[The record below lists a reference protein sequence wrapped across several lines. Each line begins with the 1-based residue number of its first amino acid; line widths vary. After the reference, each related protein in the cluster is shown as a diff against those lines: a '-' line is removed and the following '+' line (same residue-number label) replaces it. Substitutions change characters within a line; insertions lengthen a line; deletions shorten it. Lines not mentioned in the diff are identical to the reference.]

1 MLNIALFGPP
11 GAGKGTQSALIME
24 KYELSYI
31 ATGDIL
37 RKEIADKTSLG
48 LEAQKIISEGGLVS
62 DEIIVQIIE
71 ARIKSDHS
79 SEGFLFDGFP
89 RTYIQAYILDGLLT
103 KFHTS
108 LTSLISL
115 EVNQKEAMKRL
126 LERAKSSGRTDDN
139 EAVIRNRLRE
149 YEKKTL
155 PVLQFYKDEGIHDS
169 VNGIGSIEE
178 VFKRIENKIELALSK
193 SQMNIVLFGYPGAGR
208 ATQARKLAEEF
219 GLVYLATGEMLTA
232 ELNSQSHLSKLI
244 EPHIK
249 QGTLVPDEIIVRLI
263 EKKIKSSPNA
273 KGFIFKGFP
282 RTLVQAYIL
291 DGLLR
296 KQGTKVSSVI
306 NINVPTLELVK
317 RLDDRGKTK
326 NRMPY
331 DVSTQTIVKRL
342 EMHEKKTLPVL
353 DYYKKAV
360 HVYQVDGE
368 GSVDDVYQRVLK
380 PARETY
386 RTVR

>member
-11 GAGKGTQSALIME
+11 GAGKGTQSALIMK
-24 KYELSYI
+24 KYKLSYI

-37 RKEIADKTSLG
+37 RKEIADRTPLG

-71 ARIKSDHS
+71 ARIKADHS

-115 EVNQKEAMKRL
+115 EVNQMEAMNRL
-126 LERAKSSGRTDDN
+126 LERAKSSGRSDDN
-139 EAVIRNRLRE
+139 ETVIKNRLRE

-155 PVLQFYKDEGIHDS
+155 PVLQFYKDEGVHDA
-169 VNGIGSIEE
+169 VDGIGSVEE

-208 ATQARKLAEEF
+208 ATQARKLADEF

-249 QGTLVPDEIIVRLI
+249 EGTLVPDEIIVRLI
-263 EKKIKSSPNA
+263 EKKIKASPNA

-353 DYYKKAV
+353 DYYRKAV
-360 HVYQVDGE
+360 HVYHVDGM
-368 GSVDDVYQRVLK
+368 GSVEDVYQRVLE

>member
-24 KYELSYI
+24 KYKLSYI

-37 RKEIADKTSLG
+37 RKEIADKTPLG

-71 ARIKSDHS
+71 ERIKTDHS

-89 RTYIQAYILDGLLT
+89 RTYIQAYILDGLLS

-115 EVNQKEAMKRL
+115 EVDQKEAMQRL
-126 LERAKSSGRTDDN
+126 LERAKTSGRTDDN
-139 EAVIRNRLRE
+139 EEVIKNRLRE
-149 YEKKTL
+149 YENKTL
-155 PVLQFYKDEGIHDS
+155 PVLQFYRDQGINDS
-169 VNGIGSIEE
+169 VNGIGSVEE
-178 VFKRIENKIELALSK
+178 VFHRIENQIELALSK

-208 ATQARKLAEEF
+208 ATQARKLAQEF
-219 GLVYLATGEMLTA
+219 GLVYLATGEILTE
-232 ELNSQSHLSKLI
+232 ELAKNTELSRII

-249 QGTLVPDEIIVRLI
+249 EGTLVPDELIVRLM
-263 EKKIKSSPNA
+263 EQKIKSNPKA

-296 KQGTKVSSVI
+296 KQGTKVSCVI
-306 NINVPTLELVK
+306 HIEVPTLELVK
-317 RLDDRGKTK
+317 RLDARGKTDQ
-326 NRMPY
+326 RMPY

-353 DYYKKAV
+353 DYYQKAV
-360 HVYQVDGE
+360 NIYHVNGE
-368 GSVDDVYQRVLK
+368 GNVEDVYERVLK
-380 PARETY
+380 PAQETY

>member
-11 GAGKGTQSALIME
+11 GAGKGTQSALIMK
-24 KYELSYI
+24 KYKLSYI

-37 RKEIADKTSLG
+37 RKEIADRTPLG

-71 ARIKSDHS
+71 ARIKADHS

-115 EVNQKEAMKRL
+115 EVNQMEAMNRL
-126 LERAKSSGRTDDN
+126 LERAKSSGRSDDN
-139 EAVIRNRLRE
+139 ETVIKNRLRE

-155 PVLQFYKDEGIHDS
+155 PVLQFYKDEGVHDA
-169 VNGIGSIEE
+169 VDGIGSVEE

-208 ATQARKLAEEF
+208 ATQARKLADEF

-232 ELNSQSHLSKLI
+232 ELNSHSHLSKLI

-249 QGTLVPDEIIVRLI
+249 EGTLVPDEIIVRLI
-263 EKKIKSSPNA
+263 EKKIKASPNA

-353 DYYKKAV
+353 DYYRKAV
-360 HVYQVDGE
+360 HVYHVDGM
-368 GSVDDVYQRVLK
+368 GSVEDVYQRVLE

>member
-24 KYELSYI
+24 KYNLSYI

-37 RKEIADKTSLG
+37 RKEIAAKTPLG
-48 LEAQKIISEGGLVS
+48 LEAQKIIFEGGLVS

-71 ARIKSDHS
+71 ERIKTDHT

-89 RTYIQAYILDGLLT
+89 RTYIQAYILDGLLS

-115 EVNQKEAMKRL
+115 EVDKNEALKRL
-126 LERAKSSGRTDDN
+126 LNRAKTSGRTDDN
-139 EAVIRNRLRE
+139 ETVIKNRLKE
-149 YEKKTL
+149 YEEKTL
-155 PVLQFYKDEGIHDS
+155 PVLQFYEDQGLKDA
-169 VNGIGSIEE
+169 VNGMGKVEE
-178 VFKRIENKIELALSK
+178 VFSRIEEKIELALSK

-208 ATQARKLAEEF
+208 ATQARKLANEF

-232 ELNSQSHLSKLI
+232 ELDTGSELSKII

-249 QGTLVPDEIIVRLI
+249 EGTLVPDELIVKLM
-263 EKKIKSSPNA
+263 EKKIKANPKA

-296 KQGTKVSSVI
+296 KQGTKVSCVI
-306 NINVPTLELVK
+306 NIEVPTLELVK
-317 RLDDRGKTK
+317 RLDARGKTA
-326 NRMPY
+326 NRQLY
-331 DVSTQTIVKRL
+331 DISTQTIVKRL

-360 HVYQVDGE
+360 NIYHVNGE
-368 GSVDDVYQRVLK
+368 GNAEEVYNRVLK
-380 PARETY
+380 PAHETY
-386 RTVR
+386 RKVR

>member
-24 KYELSYI
+24 KYNLSYI

-37 RKEIADKTSLG
+37 RKEIANKSPLG
-48 LEAQKIISEGGLVS
+48 LEAQKIITEGGLVS

-71 ARIKSDHS
+71 ARIKADHS

-115 EVNQKEAMKRL
+115 EVNKKEAMKRL

-139 EAVIRNRLRE
+139 ETVIKNRLKE
-149 YEKKTL
+149 YDEKTL
-155 PVLQFYKDEGIHDS
+155 PVLQFYKDQGVHAAVD
-169 VNGIGSIEE
+169 GIGKVEE

-219 GLVYLATGEMLTA
+219 GLIYLATGEMLTA
-232 ELNSQSHLSKLI
+232 ELKTDSPLCKEI

-249 QGTLVPDEIIVRLI
+249 EGTLVPDEIIVRLM
-263 EKKIKSSPNA
+263 EQKIKENPNA
-273 KGFIFKGFP
+273 RGFIFKGFP

-296 KQGTKVSSVI
+296 KQGTKVSCVI
-306 NINVPTLELVK
+306 NMEVSTLELVK
-317 RLDDRGKTK
+317 RLDARGKTNK
-326 NRMPY
+326 RQPY

-360 HVYQVDGE
+360 NVSHVNGE
-368 GSVDDVYQRVLK
+368 GNVEEVYKRVLE

>member
-11 GAGKGTQSALIME
+11 GAGKGTQSALIMK
-24 KYELSYI
+24 KYKLSYI

-37 RKEIADKTSLG
+37 RKEIADQTPLG

-71 ARIKSDHS
+71 ARIKADQSSD
-79 SEGFLFDGFP
+79 GFLFDGFP

-115 EVNQKEAMKRL
+115 EVNQKEAMIRL
-126 LERAKSSGRTDDN
+126 LERAKSSGRSDDN
-139 EAVIRNRLRE
+139 ETVIKNRLQE

-155 PVLQFYKDEGIHDS
+155 PVLQFYKDEGVHYAVD
-169 VNGIGSIEE
+169 GIGNVEE
-178 VFKRIENKIELALSK
+178 VFKRIESKIELALSK

-219 GLVYLATGEMLTA
+219 GLVYLATGEMLTE

-249 QGTLVPDEIIVRLI
+249 QGTLAPDEIIVRLI
-263 EKKIKSSPNA
+263 EKKIKTNPNA

-331 DVSTQTIVKRL
+331 DISTQTIVKRL

-360 HVYQVDGE
+360 HVYHVDGM
-368 GSVDDVYQRVLK
+368 GSVEDVYQRVLE

>member
-24 KYELSYI
+24 KYKLSYI

-37 RKEIADKTSLG
+37 RQEIAAESPLG
-48 LEAQKIISEGGLVS
+48 LEARKIISEGGLVS

-71 ARIKSDHS
+71 ERIKTDHS

-115 EVNQKEAMKRL
+115 EVDQKEALQRL
-126 LERAKSSGRTDDN
+126 LERAKTSGRTDDN
-139 EAVIRNRLRE
+139 EEVIKNRLRE
-149 YEKKTL
+149 YENKTL
-155 PVLQFYKDEGIHDS
+155 PVLQFYRDQGINDS
-169 VNGIGSIEE
+169 VNGIGSVEE
-178 VFKRIENKIELALSK
+178 VFHRIETQIELALSK

-208 ATQARKLAEEF
+208 ATQARKLAQEF
-219 GLVYLATGEMLTA
+219 GLVYLATGEMLTE
-232 ELNSQSHLSKLI
+232 ELARQTDLSRII

-249 QGTLVPDEIIVRLI
+249 EGTLVPDELIVRLI
-263 EKKIKSSPNA
+263 EQKIKSNPKA

-296 KQGTKVSSVI
+296 KQGTKVSCVI
-306 NINVPTLELVK
+306 HIEVPTLELVK
-317 RLDDRGKTK
+317 RLDARGKTDQ
-326 NRMPY
+326 RMPY

-353 DYYKKAV
+353 DYYQKAV
-360 HVYQVDGE
+360 NIYHVNGE
-368 GSVDDVYQRVLK
+368 GNVEDVYERVLK
-380 PARETY
+380 PAQETY

>member
-11 GAGKGTQSALIME
+11 GAGKGTQSALIMK
-24 KYELSYI
+24 KYNLSYI

-37 RKEIADKTSLG
+37 RKEIAGKTPLG

-71 ARIKSDHS
+71 ARIKADHS

-89 RTYIQAYILDGLLT
+89 RTYVQAYILDGLLT

-108 LTSLISL
+108 LTALISL
-115 EVNQKEAMKRL
+115 EVDPDEAMIRL
-126 LERAKSSGRTDDN
+126 LERAKTSNRTDDN
-139 EAVIRNRLRE
+139 EVVIKNRLKE
-149 YEKKTL
+149 YEQKTL
-155 PVLQFYKDEGIHDS
+155 PVLQFYKDQGIHGA
-169 VNGIGSIEE
+169 VNGIGAVED
-178 VFKRIENKIELALSK
+178 VFQRIENKIELALSK

-208 ATQARKLAEEF
+208 ATQARKLAEYF
-219 GLVYLATGEMLTA
+219 GLVYLATGEMLTS
-232 ELNSQSHLSKLI
+232 ELETDSPLSKII

-249 QGTLVPDEIIVRLI
+249 EGTLVPDELIVRLM
-263 EKKIKSSPNA
+263 EKKIKSNPNA

-296 KQGTKVSSVI
+296 KQGTKVSCVI
-306 NINVPTLELVK
+306 NIDVPTLELVK
-317 RLDDRGKTK
+317 RLDARGKT
-326 NRMPY
+326 NHRQPY

-353 DYYKKAV
+353 EYYKKAV
-360 HVYQVDGE
+360 NVYHVDGE
-368 GSVDDVYQRVLK
+368 GNVNDVYNRVLE